1 MWNHLKNTTKP
12 IVLYGMG
19 NGADR
24 VLDELA
30 ARGIEAAGVFA
41 SDEFVRGH
49 SFRGF
54 PVTTYAAAKERFG
67 EMIVLVCFGSSLP
80 DVMARIRRIAAEQEL
95 YLPDLPVCGGALFDE
110 AMYAANKAE
119 LDALRARLAD
129 EQSVRVFDNIIQYRL
144 SGRIDPLSAC
154 ETTPDEAYENIL
166 KLSHR
171 ETYLDLGAY
180 NGDTVAEFLAH
191 VSDYEQII
199 ALEPDPKNYKKL
211 IKNTEALSRIRC
223 INAGVYREPCQL
235 TFAANAGRNS
245 TVSSKGRITYM
256 ESVDSLLSGA
266 PVSYIKMDVE
276 GQEQNAI
283 LGAAETIRRYKPKM
297 LISCYHRSE
306 DLFLL
311 PREVLS
317 IRDDYRIYLR
327 HYPYFP
333 AWDTAYYFV

>member
-1 MWNHLKNTTKP
+1 MWNYLKNTTKP

-80 DVMARIRRIAAEQEL
+80 DVMERIRRIAAEQEL
-95 YLPDLPVCGGALFDE
+95 YMPDLPVCGGELFDE
-110 AMYAANKAE
+110 AMYSAHLEE
-119 LDALRARLAD
+119 LCKIRSLLSD

-144 SGRIDPLSAC
+144 SGKIHYLSQC

-166 KLSHR
+166 KLSDN

-211 IKNTEALSRIRC
+211 IKNTENLSRIRC
-223 INAGVYREPCQL
+223 INAGVYRERCEL

-245 TVSSKGRITYM
+245 TVSSKGRITPM
-256 ESVDSLLSGA
+256 ESVDSLLDGA

-283 LGAAETIRRYKPKM
+283 LGAAETIRKYKPKM

-311 PREVLS
+311 PREVLKLRS
-317 IRDDYRIYLR
+317 DYRIYLR

>member
-1 MWNHLKNTTKP
+1 MWNRLKTTDKP

-30 ARGIEAAGVFA
+30 KRGIEAAGVFA
-41 SDEFVRGH
+41 SDGFVRGH

-80 DVMARIRRIAAEQEL
+80 DVMQRIRAIDAEQEL
-95 YLPDLPVCGGALFDE
+95 YMPDLPVCGGELFDH
-110 AMYAANKAE
+110 AMAE
-119 LDALRARLAD
+119 EHAEELAFIRSRLAD
-129 EQSVRVFDNIIQYRL
+129 EASVRCFDETVAYKL
-144 SGRIDPLSAC
+144 SGKISHLSAC

-166 KLSHR
+166 KLTDG
-171 ETYLDLGAY
+171 EIYLDLGAY

-191 VSDYEQII
+191 VRDYRGII

-211 IKNTEALSRIRC
+211 IRNTEHLSKIKC
-223 INAGVYREPCQL
+223 INAGIYSEPCDIS
-235 TFAANAGRNS
+235 FAAHAGRNS
-245 TVSSKGRITYM
+245 AVGAGGRITHM
-256 ESVDSLLSGA
+256 ESVDSLLGGEA
-266 PVSYIKMDVE
+266 VSYIKMDVE

-283 LGAAETIRRYKPKM
+283 RGAAETIRRHKPKM

-306 DLFLL
+306 DLFTL
-311 PREVLS
+311 PQEVFKL
-317 IRDDYRIYLR
+317 RDDYKIYMR

-333 AWDTAYYFV
+333 AWDLAYYFV

>member
-1 MWNHLKNTTKP
+1 MWNRLKTTDKP

-24 VLDELA
+24 VLDELEK
-30 ARGIEAAGVFA
+30 RGITASGVFA
-41 SDEFVRGH
+41 SDGFVRGH

-80 DVMARIRRIAAEQEL
+80 DVMQRIREIDAEQEL
-95 YLPDLPVCGGALFDE
+95 YMPDLPVCGGDLFDKVM
-110 AMYAANKAE
+110 ADTHAE
-119 LDALRARLAD
+119 DLAFIRSHLAD
-129 EQSVRVFDNIIQYRL
+129 EASVRCFDETIAYKL
-144 SGRIDPLSAC
+144 SGKIAHLSAC

-166 KLSHR
+166 KLTDG

-191 VSDYEQII
+191 VNGYRQII

-211 IKNTEALSRIRC
+211 VKNTEHLENIRC
-223 INAGVYREPCQL
+223 INAGIYKERCEL
-235 TFAANAGRNS
+235 SFAAHAGRNS
-245 TVSSKGRITYM
+245 AVGAGGRITQM
-256 ESVDSLLSGA
+256 ESVDSLLNGE

-283 LGAAETIRRYKPKM
+283 LGAVETIRRCKPKM
-297 LISCYHRSE
+297 LVSCYHRSE
-306 DLFLL
+306 DLFTL
-311 PREVLS
+311 PMEVFKL
-317 IRDDYRIYLR
+317 RDD
-327 HYPYFP
+327 
-333 AWDTAYYFV
+333 

>member
-1 MWNHLKNTTKP
+1 MWNHLKQTNKP

-80 DVMARIRRIAAEQEL
+80 DVMDRIRRIDAEQEL
-95 YLPDLPVCGGALFDE
+95 YMPDLPVCGGALFDQ
-110 AMYAANKAE
+110 AMYEEHAE
-119 LDALRARLAD
+119 ELAEIRSLLAD
-129 EQSVRVFDNIIQYRL
+129 EQSVKVFDNIISYRL
-144 SGRIDPLSAC
+144 SGKISYLSAC
-154 ETTPDEAYENIL
+154 ETTPDEAYETIFRL
-166 KLSHR
+166 TDD

-180 NGDTVAEFLAH
+180 NGDTVAEFLSH
-191 VSDYEQII
+191 VNDYREII

-211 IKNTEALSRIRC
+211 VKNTEHLSRIRC
-223 INAGVYREPCQL
+223 INAGIYKEACEL

-245 TVSSKGRITYM
+245 TVSAKGRITHM
-256 ESVDSLLSGA
+256 ESVDSLLQGA
-266 PVSYIKMDVE
+266 PVSFINMDVE

-283 LGAAETIRRYKPKM
+283 LGAADTIRTHKPKM

-311 PREVLS
+311 PREVLKL
-317 IRDDYRIYLR
+317 RDDYRICLR